1 MQFVR
6 LGELVTHL
14 YISTTAAANTT
25 AASAPNASTGQLLT
39 TLRGSCGWRES
50 ERHALNNAGKMNH
63 LPDSGKQRR
72 PVLWSLN

>member
-50 ERHALNNAGKMNH
+50 EEACSEQRWENES
-63 LPDSGKQRR
+63 PSGFR
-72 PVLWSLN
+72 